1 MLNFRQFIILS
12 ILFGIHCGL
21 SQNIWTGEK
30 ITFVKGNF
38 DNPLLESSQ
47 DRITDLVWITRGNSN
62 VLFNAKTESSAEI
75 SGYISPAD
83 TEWAE
88 GTTNDLNNLV
98 FTDFKNAAP
107 KSMNGSPRV
116 KLMVGKNY
124 VIHLITDDIY
134 IDLKILSWSSGQNGG
149 GGFSYERSTNQ
160 NLSIHSN
167 NTSPILMANYV
178 NYQLE
183 LENIKNYFKYKIVDT
198 SSKIIVSKEF
208 TGSNYII
215 INNLKP
221 GLYFLIIDDNTST
234 KFVKY

>member
-1 MLNFRQFIILS
+1 MINYKLFS
-12 ILFGIHCGL
+12 ILLILCGYHHNF

-30 ITFVKGNF
+30 ITFEKGNF

-62 VLFNAKTESSAEI
+62 VLFNAKTEPSAAI
-75 SGYISPAD
+75 SGLISPED

-107 KSMNGSPRV
+107 IGDNGSPRV
-116 KLMVGKNY
+116 KDMVGKNY
-124 VIHLITDDIY
+124 VLHLITDDIY
-134 IDLKILSWSSGQNGG
+134 IDLKMLSWRSGGNG

-167 NTSPILMANYV
+167 NNSPILMANYV
-178 NYQLE
+178 NHQLE
-183 LENIKNYFKYKIVDT
+183 LENTKNYSKYKIVDISFKT
-198 SSKIIVSKEF
+198 IVSSKF
-208 TGSNYII
+208 NGSNFII

-221 GLYFLIIDDNTST
+221 GLYFLIIDDKTST

>member
-1 MLNFRQFIILS
+1 MVFILCANHYG
-12 ILFGIHCGL
+12 F

-38 DNPLLESSQ
+38 DNPLTESSQ

-62 VLFNAKTESSAEI
+62 VLFNAKTESSAEM
-75 SGYISPAD
+75 SGFISPAD

-88 GTTNDLNNLV
+88 GTSNDLNNLV

-107 KSMNGSPRV
+107 KNSAGSPKV
-116 KLMVGKNY
+116 KLMVGRNY
-124 VIHLITDDIY
+124 VLHLITDDIY
-134 IDLKILSWSSGQNGG
+134 IDLKMLSWRSGGNG

-167 NTSPILMANYV
+167 NNSPILMANYV
-178 NYQLE
+178 NHQLE
-183 LENIKNYFKYKIVDT
+183 LKNTNNYSKYKIVDI
-198 SSKIIVSKEF
+198 SSKIIVSSEF
-208 TGSNYII
+208 NGGKSISV
-215 INNLKP
+215 NNLKP
-221 GLYFLIIDDNTST
+221 GLYFLVIDDKTST

>member
-1 MLNFRQFIILS
+1 MVFILCANHYG
-12 ILFGIHCGL
+12 F

-38 DNPLLESSQ
+38 DNPLTESSQ

-62 VLFNAKTESSAEI
+62 VLFNAKTESSAEM
-75 SGYISPAD
+75 SGFISPAD

-88 GTTNDLNNLV
+88 GTSNDLNNLV

-107 KSMNGSPRV
+107 KDGATPRV
-116 KLMVGKNY
+116 KDMVGRNY
-124 VIHLITDDIY
+124 VLHLITDDIY
-134 IDLKILSWSSGQNGG
+134 IDLKMLSWRSGGNGG

-167 NTSPILMANYV
+167 NSSPILKTNYV
-178 NYQLE
+178 NNHLE
-183 LENIKNYFKYKIVDT
+183 LENIKNYSKYKIVDV
-198 SSKIIVSKEF
+198 SSKIIVSSEF
-208 TGSNYII
+208 TGSNSII
-215 INNLKP
+215 VNDLKP
-221 GLYFLIIDDNTST
+221 GLYFLVIDDKTST

>member
-1 MLNFRQFIILS
+1 MLNFKLLTMVFILCANHYG
-12 ILFGIHCGL
+12 F

-38 DNPLLESSQ
+38 DNPLTESSQ

-62 VLFNAKTESSAEI
+62 VLFNAKTESSAEM
-75 SGYISPAD
+75 SGFISPAD

-88 GTTNDLNNLV
+88 GTSNDLNNLV

-107 KSMNGSPRV
+107 KNSAGSPKV
-116 KLMVGKNY
+116 KLMVGRNY
-124 VIHLITDDIY
+124 VLHLITDDIY
-134 IDLKILSWSSGQNGG
+134 IDLKMLSWRSGGNG

-167 NTSPILMANYV
+167 NNSPILMANYV
-178 NYQLE
+178 NHQLE
-183 LENIKNYFKYKIVDT
+183 LENTKNYSKYKIVDI
-198 SSKIIVSKEF
+198 SSKIIVSSEF
-208 TGSNYII
+208 TGSKSILV
-215 INNLKP
+215 NNLKP
-221 GLYFLIIDDNTST
+221 GLYFLVIDDKTST

>member
-1 MLNFRQFIILS
+1 MINFRLLTMLFILCANQYG
-12 ILFGIHCGL
+12 F

-30 ITFVKGNF
+30 TTFVKGNF
-38 DNPLLESSQ
+38 DNPLTESSQ

-62 VLFNAKTESSAEI
+62 VLFNAKTEPSADI
-75 SGYISPAD
+75 SGFNSPED

-107 KSMNGSPRV
+107 KNSTGSPKV
-116 KLMVGKNY
+116 KLMVGRNY
-124 VIHLITDDIY
+124 VLHLITDDIY
-134 IDLKILSWSSGQNGG
+134 IDLKMLSWSSGGNG

-167 NTSPILMANYV
+167 NTSPTLIANYV
-178 NYQLE
+178 NHQLE
-183 LENIKNYFKYKIVDT
+183 LKNTNNYSKYKIVDI
-198 SSKIIVSKEF
+198 SSKIIVSSEF
-208 TGSNYII
+208 TGSKSILV
-215 INNLKP
+215 NNLKP
-221 GLYFLIIDDNTST
+221 GLYFLVIDDKTST

>member
-1 MLNFRQFIILS
+1 MINYKLFSILL
-12 ILFGIHCGL
+12 ILFGYHHNF

-30 ITFVKGNF
+30 ITFEKGNF
-38 DNPLLESSQ
+38 DNPLIESSQ

-62 VLFNAKTESSAEI
+62 VLFNAKTEPSAAI
-75 SGYISPAD
+75 SGLISPED

-107 KSMNGSPRV
+107 IGDNGSPRV
-116 KLMVGKNY
+116 KDMVGKNY
-124 VIHLITDDIY
+124 VLHLITDGIY
-134 IDLKILSWSSGQNGG
+134 IDLKMLSWRSGGNG

-167 NTSPILMANYV
+167 NNSPILMANYV
-178 NYQLE
+178 NHQLE
-183 LENIKNYFKYKIVDT
+183 LENTKNYSKYKIVDISFKT
-198 SSKIIVSKEF
+198 IVSSKF
-208 TGSNYII
+208 NGSNFII

-221 GLYFLIIDDNTST
+221 GLYFLIIDDKTST

>member
-1 MLNFRQFIILS
+1 MINYKLFSILL
-12 ILFGIHCGL
+12 ILFGYHHNF

-30 ITFVKGNF
+30 ITFEKGNF
-38 DNPLLESSQ
+38 DNPLIESSQ

-62 VLFNAKTESSAEI
+62 VLFNAKTEPSAAI
-75 SGYISPAD
+75 SGLISPED

-107 KSMNGSPRV
+107 IGDNGSPRV
-116 KLMVGKNY
+116 KDMVGKNY
-124 VIHLITDDIY
+124 VLHLITDGIY
-134 IDLKILSWSSGQNGG
+134 IDLKMLLWRSGGNG

-167 NTSPILMANYV
+167 NNSPILMANYV
-178 NYQLE
+178 NHQLE
-183 LENIKNYFKYKIVDT
+183 LENTKNYSKYKIVDISFKT
-198 SSKIIVSKEF
+198 IVSSKF
-208 TGSNYII
+208 NASNFII

-221 GLYFLIIDDNTST
+221 GLYFLIIDDKTST